1 MKRVQHFFNTIQ
13 TNWSEDPAARGA
25 AKMTAGAVL
34 VAEGLF
40 GVIRSGAR
48 RVSRRGRRNN
58 KSVGGILGGIIG
70 VVVGVVFI
78 VIGSAMAPAELPDEV
93 ATQGVIAD
101 VETSRNS
108 DGDRMYSPIYSFEV
122 DGREYTFGS
131 SMRSSS
137 RPTIGQEVEIAYS
150 ASDPRNARR
159 TDGLESKVHWA
170 FIGGGIFVLLMSL
183 VSLAISIALIVF
195 GIILFKSG
203 RADRKA
209 AGETGSFFSD
219 LMSIARRASSGEID
233 IERTAAGQSG
243 SEQGDEDTMARA

>member
-1 MKRVQHFFNTIQ
+1 MKRIKHFFNTVQ

-40 GVIRSGAR
+40 GVIRSGVR
-48 RVSRRGRRNN
+48 RAGGRR
-58 KSVGGILGGIIG
+58 KKGKGGLIGGVIG
-70 VVVGVVFI
+70 VVIGIVFI
-78 VIGSAMAPAELPDEV
+78 IVGSAMAPSELPDEV
-93 ATQGVIAD
+93 TTQGVISD

-108 DGDRMYSPIYSFEV
+108 DGNTMHSPIYTFEV
-122 DGREYTFGS
+122 EGREYTFGS

-159 TDGLESKVHWA
+159 TDGLESKAHWA
-170 FIGGGIFVLLMSL
+170 FIGSGIFVLVMSL

-243 SEQGDEDTMARA
+243 SEQGDEDATARA